1 MQDVKLRKMVNGD
14 ANTKVLKLS
23 QDIRRERELN

>member
-1 MQDVKLRKMVNGD
+1 MQDIKLRKMVNGD
-14 ANTKVLKLS
+14 ANAKVLKLS